1 MASIIS
7 RQLYTQRQQEN
18 LRSNK
23 KARANSAS
31 CIQDQTVEHKQYIG
45 ERACPFTRIAFE
57 AKHDVLYT
65 RKCFYKF
72 EPSVQWDGGL
82 IQGLDAL
89 HDYYTRVSRTMNSE
103 CAGISTDTR
112 QSMRDYLP
120 LLIYLG
126 RSERYSFVF
135 YLYLD
140 SDIQEGGSSK
150 CSAVLPTSTWCSVL
164 FLTCRCYCLKNKKC
178 LAVFVVCNVS
188 LRV

>member
-1 MASIIS
+1 MGETKCISREEIPVASIIS
-7 RQLYTQRQQEN
+7 RQLYTQKQQES

-31 CIQDQTVEHKQYIG
+31 CIQDQSVEHKQYIG
-45 ERACPFTRIAFE
+45 ESACPFTRIAFE

-82 IQGLDAL
+82 IQGRDAL

-112 QSMRDYLP
+112 QSMRDHLP

-140 SDIQEGGSSK
+140 SEIQEGGSSK
-150 CSAVLPTSTWCSVL
+150 TAQSYQRHPLGVLCFFWSV
-164 FLTCRCYCLKNKKC
+164 
-178 LAVFVVCNVS
+178 AIIV
-188 LRV
+188 

>member
-1 MASIIS
+1 M
-7 RQLYTQRQQEN
+7 
-18 LRSNK
+18 
-23 KARANSAS
+23 
-31 CIQDQTVEHKQYIG
+31 EHKQYNG
-45 ERACPFTRIAFE
+45 ESACPFTRIAFE

-82 IQGLDAL
+82 IQGRDAL

-112 QSMRDYLP
+112 QSMRDHLP

-150 CSAVLPTSTWCSVL
+150 TAQSYQRHPLGVLCFFWSV
-164 FLTCRCYCLKNKKC
+164 
-178 LAVFVVCNVS
+178 AIIV
-188 LRV
+188 

>member
-7 RQLYTQRQQEN
+7 RQLYIQKQQEN

-23 KARANSAS
+23 KARANSTS
-31 CIQDQTVEHKQYIG
+31 CIQDQSVEHKQYIG
-45 ERACPFTRIAFE
+45 ESACPFTGIAFE

-82 IQGLDAL
+82 IQGRDAL

-112 QSMRDYLP
+112 QSMRDHLP

-150 CSAVLPTSTWCSVL
+150 AAQSYHHPL
-164 FLTCRCYCLKNKKC
+164 
-178 LAVFVVCNVS
+178 
-188 LRV
+188 

>member
-1 MASIIS
+1 M
-7 RQLYTQRQQEN
+7 
-18 LRSNK
+18 
-23 KARANSAS
+23 
-31 CIQDQTVEHKQYIG
+31 EHKQYIG
-45 ERACPFTRIAFE
+45 EGACPFTRIAFE

-82 IQGLDAL
+82 IQGRDAL
-89 HDYYTRVSRTMNSE
+89 HDYFSRVSRAMNSE

-140 SDIQEGGSSK
+140 SDIQEGESSK
-150 CSAVLPTSTWCSVL
+150 A
-164 FLTCRCYCLKNKKC
+164 
-178 LAVFVVCNVS
+178 A
-188 LRV
+188 

>member
-7 RQLYTQRQQEN
+7 RLLYTQKQQEN
-18 LRSNK
+18 LRSSK
-23 KARANSAS
+23 IARANLTC
-31 CIQDQTVEHKQYIG
+31 CILDQSVEQKQYIG
-45 ERACPFTRIAFE
+45 ERACPFARISFE
-57 AKHDVLYT
+57 ARHDVLYT

-82 IQGLDAL
+82 IQGRDAL

-103 CAGISTDTR
+103 CAGISTDIR

-135 YLYLD
+135 YLFLD

-150 CSAVLPTSTWCSVL
+150 AAQSYQHPLGVLCFFWSVA
-164 FLTCRCYCLKNKKC
+164 FI
-178 LAVFVVCNVS
+178 V
-188 LRV
+188 